1 METKKNSAS
10 KSSPKKGSKKSN
22 SNIKTLHALII
33 GIDNYPNPAHRLRG
47 CKNDAS
53 AFAGY
58 LSDYSKANGLAYN
71 EKRLF
76 DDAAS
81 RQEII
86 DGFGHFSTF
95 KKGDICVLYYSGH
108 GSQMAAPPEF
118 WDEQDHRSE
127 TIVCYDSRSPGGR
140 DLIDKELATLIWL
153 TTKDHDDMH
162 FLAVMDCCHSGSN
175 TRDLDIRARMAEPST
190 VVLRDA
196 SGYFGKEHWKD
207 YQPPSA
213 RHIHLSAAKDSETAK
228 ELSIQGT
235 QRGAFT
241 FNLIKTLEQVGINL
255 SYEELVAHVGQ
266 RVRNLVKEQTPLCNA
281 YKVPTDVGL
290 TFLGSAMKKGE
301 FLVSYDNK
309 EGWIVNIGGVQGVPR
324 SGATLKLETGDEIS
338 IKDVKANFSVVTST
352 NKMST
357 DAQYKA
363 VLTRIAERNVD
374 MPRIRIAFSKDS
386 EKAGVDT
393 LKAIFNKKPSNIIDI
408 VSNENDT
415 DYVVRA
421 WDKAYRL
428 TKMGDTVPRF
438 RRVPGY
444 TEASAQTFIENIE
457 TVASWKTKL
466 LLENPL
472 TTIKDDEFEI
482 IVQNAAGNA
491 LKAPFILQQPEETK
505 EVVAQFGITNRS
517 YRPYWVSALYLG
529 SDFGVTNE
537 FLPKKEIKPGE
548 TAWVEFENDRSIPF
562 MVQKEYLSWGV
573 NEISEYFKFFIST
586 DPINTSIHNQ
596 DPLELDMKAGATRA
610 IQRSAP
616 PIPIHDWR
624 TILVPLKIVCP
635 LAVQPVA
642 SNSKIQLKRATIE
655 IETPAGFSAEVTF
668 STTEQATR
676 SLGDVPILRGG
687 GDMFSVPLVEG
698 MGDAPMLDV
707 LELVN
712 IKGDVSYEKPL
723 KINIK
728 DVNNQQTIVPFGFD
742 AETGMY
748 VPVGISDDSGTV
760 HIHQLPPADKTESTR
775 SLLGTFGKSIKIY
788 FKKIIQPLTG
798 YYKYP
803 MLRKVAFVDSTED
816 FIYEEDVNAIK
827 DAVSKAQSIVLF
839 VHGLIGS
846 TSDHPKA
853 IRRATGMPG
862 LMKSPESYDLV
873 LAFDYETLNTKIDIT
888 AADLEKALK
897 NIGITEGVGK
907 RFEIVAHSMG
917 GLVTRYFVEKL
928 SGKKFVSKVMLF
940 GTPNNGSELS
950 DLRIMVTN
958 MLTVAVN
965 GAIFLKPYI
974 LPLSFLGKALN
985 KILVTVDQLNPKSD
999 FIKELNSQPDTGI
1012 HYYLVAGNTDLIK
1025 KEEHPETY
1033 YFYQN
1038 IIHALQNTGTH
1049 KAADWWFKEPNDLA
1063 VKVISAHFVGNQ
1075 KNVHIDDVPCDH
1087 FNFFSTQSKGVEI
1100 FAQVISAP

>member
-1 METKKNSAS
+1 METKKTTV
-10 KSSPKKGSKKSN
+10 PKKGSKKLKN
-22 SNIKTLHALII
+22 NVKTLHALII
-33 GIDNYPNPAHRLRG
+33 AIDNYPNPAHRLRG

-53 AFAGY
+53 AFSEY
-58 LSDYSKANGLAYN
+58 LANYSKANGLSYN

-76 DDAAS
+76 DEAAS
-81 RQEII
+81 RQKII
-86 DGFGHFSTF
+86 EGFSQFNSY
-95 KKGDICVLYYSGH
+95 KKGDVCVLYYSGH

-127 TIVCYDSRSPGGR
+127 TIVCYDSRMPGGR
-140 DLIDKELATLIWL
+140 DIIDKEIATLIWL
-153 TTKDHDDMH
+153 ATKDHEDMH

-175 TRDLDIRARMAEPST
+175 TRDLEIRARMAEPSS
-190 VVLRDA
+190 VVPRDI
-196 SGYFGKEHWKD
+196 SGYFGKEHWNN

-213 RHIHLSAAKDSETAK
+213 RHIHLAAAKDSETAK
-228 ELSIQGT
+228 ELSIQGSP
-235 QRGAFT
+235 RGAFT
-241 FNLIKTLEQVGINL
+241 FNLIKTLEQVGSNL
-255 SYEELVAHVGQ
+255 SYEELTAHVGQ

-281 YKVPTDVGL
+281 YKVPTDVAF
-290 TFLGSAMKKGE
+290 TFLGSSMKKGE
-301 FLVSYDNK
+301 FLVSYDNI
-309 EGWIVNIGGVQGVPR
+309 EGWIVNIGGVQGVPP
-324 SGATLKLETGDEIS
+324 SGATLKLETGDEIN
-338 IKDVKANFSVVTST
+338 IKDVKANFSKVSNTG
-352 NKMST
+352 KMAT
-357 DAQYKA
+357 DTQYKA
-363 VLTRIAERNVD
+363 VLTQIAERKLD
-374 MPRIRIAFSKDS
+374 MPRFRVAFSKDS
-386 EKAGVDT
+386 EKAGVDV
-393 LKAIFNKKPSNIIDI
+393 LQSAFKKNPSNMLEV

-415 DYVVRA
+415 DYVIRA
-421 WDKAYRL
+421 WDNAYRL
-428 TKMGDTVPRF
+428 TKMGDTVPQF
-438 RRVPGY
+438 RRVMGY
-444 TEASAQTFIENIE
+444 TESSAEAFVQNIE
-457 TVASWKTKL
+457 TVAGWKTKL
-466 LLENPL
+466 LLDNPL
-472 TTIKDDEFEI
+472 TTIKDDEFDI
-482 IVQNAAGNA
+482 IVQDTTGKE
-491 LKAPFILQQPEETK
+491 LQKPYILLQPEETK
-505 EVVAQFGITNRS
+505 ETIAQFGITNKS
-517 YRPYWVSALYLG
+517 YRPYWVSAVYLG

-537 FLPKKEIKPGE
+537 FLPKKEINPGE

-573 NEISEYFKFFIST
+573 NEINEYFKFFIST

-616 PIPIHDWR
+616 PIPINDWR

-642 SNSKIQLKRATIE
+642 SNSKIPLKRSAIE
-655 IETPAGFSAEVTF
+655 IQTPAGFSAEVTF

-676 SLGDVPILRGG
+676 SLENVPILRGG
-687 GDMFSVPLVEG
+687 EDMFSVPLAEG

-712 IKGDVSYEKPL
+712 IKGAISYDKPL
-723 KINIK
+723 K
-728 DVNNQQTIVPFGFD
+728 VNLKGVNKRETIVPFGFD

-748 VPVGISDDSGTV
+748 VPVGFSDDSGMV
-760 HIHQLPPADKTESTR
+760 HIHQLPHADKTESTR
-775 SLLGTFGKSIKIY
+775 SLLGTFGNSIKIY
-788 FKKIIQPLTG
+788 FKKIIEPLTG
-798 YYKYP
+798 DYKYP
-803 MLRKVAFVDSTED
+803 MLRKVVFKDDTEN
-816 FIYEEDVNAIK
+816 FIYEEDIYKIK
-827 DAVSKAQSIVLF
+827 DAVSKAKSIVLF

-853 IRRATGMPG
+853 IRRAAGMPG
-862 LMKSPESYDLV
+862 FVKSPESYDLV
-873 LAFDYETLNTKIDIT
+873 LTFDYETLNTKINVT

-999 FIKELNSQPDTGI
+999 FIKELNMQPDTGI
-1012 HYYLVAGNTDLIK
+1012 HYYIVAGNIDLIK
-1025 KEEHPETY
+1025 KEAHPETHS
-1033 YFYQN
+1033 FYRN
-1038 IIHALQNTGTH
+1038 IISTLQNSGTH
-1049 KAADWWFKEPNDLA
+1049 KAADWWFKEANDLA

-1075 KNVHIDDVPCDH
+1075 KNVHSDDVPCDH
-1087 FNFFSTQSKGVEI
+1087 FNFFSPQSEGVQI
-1100 FAQVISAP
+1100 FAQITSAH